1 VNGSLEFTGPVL
13 VLVGPTAI
21 GKTALSLEIADSF
34 DCEIVSVDSMQVY
47 RYMDIGTAKPD
58 ARERQRVRHHL
69 IDIVSPDQQYN
80 AARFVSDAV
89 RAMKE
94 IFSRGRIPLLTGGT
108 GLYLDALTRGLFE
121 TVPISSKVRRHIR
134 ERLEREGRQALF
146 AELVR
151 VDPSTAARLH
161 VNDTQRLLRA
171 LEIYHA
177 TGRPWSAHL
186 QEQRQQRQGIR
197 FAHILQICLTCERD
211 LLYRRIGKRTGVML
225 QRGLSEEVER
235 LLAMGYS
242 PELPAMQSIG
252 YRHVQH
258 YLAGDWTLEETR
270 ENLVR
275 DTRRYAKRQLTWF
288 RKNPDLVWFDRRAGE
303 RVLQEIDIFIKSSL
317 SK

>member
-1 VNGSLEFTGPVL
+1 MNGSREITGPVL

-21 GKTALSLEIADSF
+21 GKTALSLEIVDSF
-34 DCEIVSVDSMQVY
+34 DCEIVSMDSMQVY
-47 RYMDIGTAKPD
+47 RHMDIGTAKPD
-58 ARERQRVRHHL
+58 AREQQRVRHYL
-69 IDIVSPDQQYN
+69 IDIVLPDQQYN

-89 RAMKE
+89 RAMEE

-108 GLYLDALTRGLFE
+108 GLYLEALTRGLFE
-121 TVPISSKVRRHIR
+121 TVPISSKVRHHIR
-134 ERLEREGRQALF
+134 ERLEREGREVLF
-146 AELVR
+146 AELGR
-151 VDPSTAARLH
+151 IDPATAARIH

-177 TGRPWSAHL
+177 TGRPWSVHL

-225 QRGLSEEVER
+225 RRGLVEEVEG

-242 PELPAMQSIG
+242 PDLPSMQSIG
-252 YRHVQH
+252 YRHVNR
-258 YLAGDWTLEETR
+258 YLAGHWTLEETR

-288 RKNPDLVWFDRRAGE
+288 RKNPDLVWRDRRAGK
-303 RVLQEIDIFIKSSL
+303 RVLQEIDMFIKNSL